1 VKENGK
7 RGRRVVRR
15 SRYMQSKETSLDL
28 LEEQQKE

>member
-7 RGRRVVRR
+7 RDRRVVRR